1 MKIDKQ
7 NGNVCFNEESHTYWD
22 DNSKF
27 VSVTT
32 MIDSFTNEFD
42 SDFWSRY
49 KALEKILGPEAFK
62 MEKKQLLTTHKV
74 NLQYFIDNYDIKE
87 IDFNLACQSILDE
100 WQKKNRESCERGTAI
115 HSKMENM
122 FYGKDFVEVKKFG
135 IGGKFQCKKSY
146 YELDLERGV
155 YPEYLIYRKSEDGL
169 FRLAG
174 QIDLLIKSG
183 NDIYIGDYKTN
194 ESLDEKSF
202 FDSRTKKYT
211 MMKYPLNNL
220 MDCNMTHYTLQL
232 STYAWMLQMINPSFN
247 IKKLFIV
254 HFDHNGGETIKEID
268 YLKDD
273 VEKMCK
279 YYKKQQLLAARNE
292 ARKPIEF

>member
-22 DNSKF
+22 DNNKY

-32 MIDSFTNEFD
+32 MIHSFTEFD
-42 SDFWSRY
+42 SDFWSKY
-49 KALEKILGPEAFK
+49 KALERILGSEAFK
-62 MEKKQLLTTHKV
+62 LEKKQLLNTHKV

-87 IDFNLACQSILDE
+87 MDFNLVCQSILDE
-100 WQKKNRESCERGTAI
+100 WQKKNIESCERGTAI

-122 FYGKDFVEVKKFG
+122 FYGKDFVEVNKFG

-194 ESLDEKSF
+194 KSLDEKSF

-254 HFDHNGGETIKEID
+254 HFDHKGGETIKEVA

-273 VEKMCK
+273 VERMCK
-279 YYKKQQLLAARNE
+279 YYKKLQLLAARSE